1 MQDYTS
7 GTNRG
12 TSGSWSGG
20 STGGDLQDS
29 AREVTRDAK
38 GAVTEIAGKAKEQVK
53 TQVATQKERAVSS
66 LDDVTQTLHDT
77 SRQLQEN
84 GQDTAGNL
92 MDSVATQIESLTGYL
107 KGRDV
112 DDLLGDLQ
120 DIARRNPTL
129 FVGGAFVLGVAAARF
144 MKSSAPYSG
153 SRYDRDAYS
162 AEAARGTDLTMDYR
176 SSVGAPMPSEASAV
190 SSDAGTLYASPS
202 SSAAEATGTY
212 GTSASAAGLASDA
225 DTWSAASDRM
235 TVNDEDLDVAL
246 DEEEDAAFGTSR
258 TEAI

>member
-1 MQDYTS
+1 MQDYS
-7 GTNRG
+7 GETNRG
-12 TSGSWSGG
+12 TSGAWSGG
-20 STGGDLQDS
+20 ATGGDVKDS
-29 AREVTRDAK
+29 AREMARDAK
-38 GAVTEIAGKAKEQVK
+38 GTVTEIAGKAKDQVK

-92 MDSVATQIESLTGYL
+92 MDSVATQIENLTGYL

-153 SRYDRDAYS
+153 SRYDRNAYA
-162 AEAARGTDLTMDYR
+162 AEASRGTDLTMDYR
-176 SSVGAPMPSEASAV
+176 SSVGTPIPSDASTA
-190 SSDAGTLYASPS
+190 SSDAGALYASPS
-202 SSAAEATGTY
+202 ASAAEATSTY
-212 GTSASAAGLASDA
+212 GTSDSAAGLASDA

-235 TVNDEDLDVAL
+235 SVTDEDLEAAL
-246 DEEEDAAFGTSR
+246 DEEEDAAIGTTR

>member
-1 MQDYTS
+1 MQDYSGETNRETS
-7 GTNRG
+7 GAWPG
-12 TSGSWSGG
+12 ASSGG
-20 STGGDLQDS
+20 DMKDS
-29 AREVTRDAK
+29 AREMARDTK
-38 GAVTEIAGKAKEQVK
+38 GKVNEIAGKAKDQVK

-77 SRQLQEN
+77 SRQLQDN
-84 GQDTAGNL
+84 GQDTVGNL
-92 MDSVATQIESLTGYL
+92 MDSVATQIENLTGYL

-153 SRYDRDAYS
+153 ARYDPNAYK
-162 AEAARGTDLTMDYR
+162 AEAAHGTDLTMDYR
-176 SSVGAPMPSEASAV
+176 SSVGGPMPADTSTMP
-190 SSDAGTLYASPS
+190 SDAGADYATPS
-202 SSAAEATGTY
+202 ASAAEATGTY
-212 GTSASAAGLASDA
+212 GTSASAAGLASDS
-225 DTWSAASDRM
+225 SAWTDASDNV
-235 TVNDEDLDVAL
+235 TVTGDDLEAAL

-258 TEAI
+258 TRAV